1 MNNSSLI
8 NTENEV
14 FYIYIAISILGLISN
29 DLELKDKEKNHDTI
43 KFISISSAIAL
54 LIVYLYFLYI
64 SYKKYKKQNN
74 TRHTLILISS
84 ILFFIAG
91 IINLYVEL
99 KYQTDNE
106 EDGLEI

>member
-29 DLELKDKEKNHDTI
+29 DLELKDKEKNNDTI

-54 LIVYLYFLYI
+54 LIIYLYFLYI

-84 ILFFIAG
+84 LLFFIAG

-106 EDGLEI
+106 EDSFEI